1 MGKTK
6 EDFLFIFDKLNNSK
20 TEEDIVS
27 LLIKVLKGFD
37 ISIYREYITSN
48 PYYKSLLVDVVEI
61 VLLDIREM
69 KKLISSEISKIS
81 EDIKITKSEDIEK
94 LTLLKSECQNL
105 LLEIT
110 DRELEIC
117 DLIT

>member
-1 MGKTK
+1 MN
-6 EDFLFIFDKLNNSK
+6 LIYLILNIPQK
-20 TEEDIVS
+20 YPS
-27 LLIKVLKGFD
+27 LHHH
-37 ISIYREYITSN
+37 

-69 KKLISSEISKIS
+69 KKLISSEILKIS